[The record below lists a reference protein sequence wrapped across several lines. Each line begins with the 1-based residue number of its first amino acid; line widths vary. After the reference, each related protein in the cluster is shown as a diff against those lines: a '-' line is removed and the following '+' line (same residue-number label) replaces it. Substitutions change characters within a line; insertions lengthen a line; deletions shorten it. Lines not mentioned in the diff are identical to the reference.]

1 MYGAV
6 TDGKMWMFFA
16 FTPGPDGVGG
26 TCEQSPLVI
35 ASSPDARAAITGVI
49 TDLVRVDLCGIRR
62 LAHSMFCLYLLLCRF
77 NVLQ

>member
-26 TCEQSPLVI
+26 TWEQSPLVM
-35 ASSPDARAAITGVI
+35 SSPDARAAITGVI
-49 TDLVRVDLCGIRR
+49 TNLVRVCGIRR